1 MFSRF
6 KRTAAAI
13 CDMHLDRKFVWYMKN
28 LFLSIFMLG
37 LFTNLLRADEGLWIP
52 MLLGELN
59 EAEMQAMGMH
69 LSADDIYD
77 INHASLKDAVLIF
90 GGGCTAEIVSDEG
103 LVLTNYHCGY
113 YNIQQ
118 HSSLEHDYLKDGF
131 WAMTPEEELPNPGL
145 TVTRLVRMEDV
156 TAGILEGVSEDMTE
170 KQRQSIIDKNSERIR
185 KAAVKGTHYQALIK
199 PFFYGNQY
207 FLFVNEIFEDVRLVG
222 APPSNIGKFGGDTD
236 NWVWPRHTGDFSVFR
251 IYANENNEPASYA
264 KTNRPYHP
272 LKHFNISLKGV
283 QEDDFTFVFGY
294 PGSTEEYLPASAV
307 DLRVHV
313 ENPIRIN
320 LRNKRLQIMEKY
332 MKEDPKVRIQY
343 SAKQARV
350 ANGWKKWIG
359 EDLGIKKSHA
369 IEHKEAG
376 EERFGQWVKRKGMK
390 YDGLLDKLN
399 SVYQKQI
406 KPVRDFNYFYESLYS
421 VEAIRFARKFAAL
434 VEKSED
440 KNVPDKDIDALI
452 DKLKSGGHAFFKD
465 YYMPLD
471 KDIFMAMMQEYA
483 AQVPGE
489 DMPPFVRLA
498 KMIFQKNP
506 QSLADKVY
514 AKSIFTDEARL
525 NRFLD
530 TYSRKKAKKIKKDF
544 FFRMQDALIAYYK
557 EHILPPL
564 QSLQQQSDSL
574 MRIYMRAQMEMQT
587 NKIFYPDANF
597 TLRVSYGQVK
607 SAVPADGHIYR
618 YFTTLKGIMEKEN
631 PDIFDYVVEP
641 KLKELYRNK
650 DYGRYADKDGSLH
663 VGFIANN
670 HTTGGNS
677 GSPVLDADGNLIGI
691 NFDRQW
697 EGTMSD
703 LNFDNALCRNI
714 TLDIRYCLFV
724 IDKFAGDTRLIDEM
738 DLIE

>member
-1 MFSRF
+1 MKKSYLLFIVLALFS
-6 KRTAAAI
+6 
-13 CDMHLDRKFVWYMKN
+13 
-28 LFLSIFMLG
+28 
-37 LFTNLLRADEGLWIP
+37 NLLRADEGLWIP

-69 LSADDIYD
+69 LSADDIYS
-77 INHASLKDAVLIF
+77 INHSSLKDAVLIF

-103 LVLTNYHCGY
+103 LILTNYHCGY

-131 WAMTPEEELPNPGL
+131 WAMTQEEELPNPGL

-156 TAGILEGVSEDMTE
+156 TGRVLDGVREDMPE
-170 KQRQSIIDKNSERIR
+170 KLRQTIIEKNSEKI
-185 KAAVKGTHYQALIK
+185 KTEAVAGTHHQALIK

-251 IYANENNEPASYA
+251 IYANENNEPASFA
-264 KTNRPYHP
+264 KSNRPYHP

-294 PGSTEEYLPASAV
+294 PGTTEEYLPASAI

-313 ENPIRIN
+313 ENPIRID
-320 LRNKRLQIMEKY
+320 LRGKRLEIMEGY
-332 MKEDPKVRIQY
+332 MKQDPKIRIQY
-343 SAKQARV
+343 SSKQARI

-359 EDLGIKKSHA
+359 EDLGIKKSKA
-369 IEHKEAG
+369 IEHKKAG
-376 EERFGQWVKRKGMK
+376 EERFRQWVAREKKQA
-390 YDGLLDKLN
+390 YAGLLENLDK
-399 SVYQKQI
+399 VYEKLH
-406 KPVRDFNYFYESLYS
+406 KPTRDFNYFYESLYG

-440 KNVPDKDIDALI
+440 KKVPDKEIDALI
-452 DKLKSGGHAFFKD
+452 DKLKRQIHSFFKD
-465 YYMPLD
+465 YYAPLD
-471 KDIFMAMMQEYA
+471 RDIFVAMMQAYTD
-483 AQVPGE
+483 QVAKE

-498 KMIFQKNP
+498 SLVFLKNP
-506 QSLADKVY
+506 QSLARKVY
-514 AKSIFTDEARL
+514 AKSIFTDENRL
-525 NRFLD
+525 MRFLD
-530 TYSRKKAKKIKKDF
+530 SYTRKKAKKIKKDF
-544 FFRMQDALIAYYK
+544 FFKMQDALVAYYK
-557 EHILPPL
+557 EQTLPQL
-564 QSLQQQSDSL
+564 ESLQRQSDSL
-574 MRIYMRAQMEMQT
+574 MRIYMRAQMEMQK
-587 NKIFYPDANF
+587 NRIFYPDANF
-597 TLRVSYGQVK
+597 SLRVSYGQVK
-607 SAVPADGHIYR
+607 SAAPADGHIYR
-618 YFTTLKGIMEKEN
+618 HYTTLKGIMEKEN
-631 PDIFDYVVEP
+631 PDIFDYVVES
-641 KLKELYRNK
+641 KLKELYRNH
-650 DYGRYADKDGSLH
+650 DYGRYADKDGTLH

-703 LNFDNALCRNI
+703 LNFDDSLCRNI
-714 TLDIRYCLFV
+714 ILDIRYCLFV
-724 IDKFAGDTRLIDEM
+724 IDKFAGDTRLIEEM
-738 DLIE
+738 DLVEADYDVQ